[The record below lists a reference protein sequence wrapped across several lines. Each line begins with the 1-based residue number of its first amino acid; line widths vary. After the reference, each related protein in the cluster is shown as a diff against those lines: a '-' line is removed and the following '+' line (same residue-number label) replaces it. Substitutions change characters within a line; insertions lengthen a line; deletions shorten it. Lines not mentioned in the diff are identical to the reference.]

1 MVITDE
7 VMAMEIDL
15 DAFLV
20 VVYSLVDDLYRSKY
34 AALKP
39 RRRGHKPELSDSEVL
54 TLAIL
59 CQWQRSRSENR
70 FVGYVLKHW
79 QGYFPRMLSQG
90 AYNRRVR
97 DLAGVLCDLG
107 PAVARQTRAYLE
119 SGLAYEVIDGVP
131 VPLMKR
137 CRGSKHRLFGPEA
150 AIGRGGS
157 DREWYYGVKL
167 LLAVSPEGQ
176 VTGFVFGPANTEE
189 RWLAEA
195 LLGWRADPT
204 LAEPSAAGLAAVLG
218 PSHRSGG
225 TRQGPTG
232 PLLGGVGGAG
242 VGAEAGE
249 AAGGLYLGDLGF
261 RGEAWRR
268 HWLEDYEVLV
278 QTKRDYD
285 QLAYSAE
292 PEEAKEVARAGRRQM
307 ASLRQVIETV
317 NGYLDE
323 VLGLKYPRARSLW
336 GLLARLGAKI
346 AALNL
351 AIHFNLSHNRPTL
364 SHFSPLPD
372 SA

>member
-1 MVITDE
+1 
-7 VMAMEIDL
+7 MEIDL
-15 DAFLV
+15 AAFLV
-20 VVYSLVDDLYRSKY
+20 VVYSLVDDLYQWKY
-34 AALKP
+34 APLKP
-39 RRRGHKPELSDSEVL
+39 RRRGHKAELSDSEVL

-59 CQWQRSRSENR
+59 CQWHLGRSENR
-70 FVGYVLKHW
+70 FVEYVRKHW
-79 QGYFPRMLSQG
+79 RGYFPRMLSQG

-107 PAVARQTRAYLE
+107 PEVARRTRAYLE
-119 SGLAYEVIDGVP
+119 SALAYEVIDGVP

-137 CRGSKHRLFGPEA
+137 CRGSKHRLFGPEV

-157 DREWYYGVKL
+157 DRDWYYGVKL
-167 LLAVSPEGQ
+167 LLAVSPAGQ

-195 LLGWRADPT
+195 LFGWRADPS
-204 LAEPSAAGLAAVLG
+204 LPEPSAAGLAEVLG
-218 PSHRSGG
+218 PSHRAGG
-225 TRQGPTG
+225 KRQGPIG
-232 PLLGGVGGAG
+232 PILGGVG
-242 VGAEAGE
+242 EGE
-249 AAGGLYLGDLGF
+249 CGLCLGDLGF

-285 QLAYSAE
+285 QLAYTSE
-292 PEEAKEVARAGRRQM
+292 KPGVIDREARAGRRQL

-323 VLGLKYPRARSLW
+323 VLGLKYPKARSLW
-336 GLLARLGAKI
+336 GLLARIGAKI

-351 AIHFNLSHNRPTL
+351 AIYFNRSIDQPG
-364 SHFSPLPD
+364 FSQFNPLLD
-372 SA
+372 CA

>member
-1 MVITDE
+1 
-7 VMAMEIDL
+7 MEIDL

-20 VVYSLVDDLYRSKY
+20 LVYCLVDELYRSKY

-79 QGYFPRMLSQG
+79 QGYFPRMLTQG
-90 AYNRRVR
+90 AFNRRVR
-97 DLAGVLCDLG
+97 DLAGVLCHLG
-107 PAVARQTRAYLE
+107 PEVAKLTESYLN
-119 SGLAYEVIDGVP
+119 SSAAYEVIDGVP
-131 VPLMKR
+131 VPLMRR

-150 AIGRGGS
+150 SIGRGGS

-189 RWLAEA
+189 RWLADA
-195 LLGWRADPT
+195 LLGWRADPS
-204 LAEPSAAGLAAVLG
+204 LPEPSAEGLASVLG

-225 TRQGPTG
+225 ERQGPTG
-232 PLLGGVGGAG
+232 PILGPG

-261 RGEAWRR
+261 RGAAWQR
-268 HWLEDYEVLV
+268 HWLEDYEALV
-278 QTKRDYD
+278 QTKGDYD
-285 QLAYSAE
+285 QLAYTSEE
-292 PEEAKEVARAGRRQM
+292 PGVIEREARAGRRQM

-323 VLGLKYPRARSLW
+323 VLGLKYPKARSLW
-336 GLLARLGAKI
+336 GLIARIGAKI

-351 AIHFNLSHNRPTL
+351 AIHFNLTNDRPNF
-364 SHFSPLPD
+364 SQFSPLPD